1 MARKSINELIAEANA
16 AFPDNVTGLISP
28 ADLRDF
34 CLNFLN
40 AISPAYG
47 YLTAPGPLSQTF
59 GLTAALVVFSQAYDS
74 DPAQTTSNAA
84 QGRVARSERG
94 TSTINFSV
102 DVSCGNNVSVTFTIN
117 KNGTPTQWKIS
128 ATGRGASNPVSV
140 ALTAIDYADPAATY
154 TVTAVAEN
162 AGTVCTLEQMLFV
175 VQIDPV
181 RRYT

>member
-16 AFPDNVTGLISP
+16 AFPDNVTGLITP

-47 YLTAPGPLSQTF
+47 YLTAAGPLSQTF
-59 GLTAALVVFSQAYDS
+59 GLTAALVVFSSAFDS

-84 QGRVARSERG
+84 AGSVARSERG
-94 TSTINFSV
+94 TSTINFTV
-102 DVSCGNNVSVTFTIN
+102 DVSCANNVGVTFTLN
-117 KNGTPTQWKIS
+117 KNGTPTQWKIT

-162 AGTVCTLEQMLFV
+162 AGTACTLEQMALIV
-175 VQIDPV
+175 GIDPV
-181 RRYT
+181 RSYT

>member
-16 AFPDNVTGLISP
+16 AFPDNVTGLITP

-47 YLTAPGPLSQTF
+47 YLTAAGPLSQTF
-59 GLTAALVVFSQAYDS
+59 GLTASLVGFSNAYDS

-84 QGRVARSERG
+84 GTIARSERG

-102 DVSCGNNVSVTFTIN
+102 DVSCANNVSVTFTIN
-117 KNGTPTQWKIS
+117 KNGTPTLWKIT
-128 ATGRGASNPVSV
+128 ATGRGASNPVSA

-162 AGTVCTLEQMLFV
+162 AGTACTLEQMALIV
-175 VQIDPV
+175 GIDPV
-181 RRYT
+181 KSYT